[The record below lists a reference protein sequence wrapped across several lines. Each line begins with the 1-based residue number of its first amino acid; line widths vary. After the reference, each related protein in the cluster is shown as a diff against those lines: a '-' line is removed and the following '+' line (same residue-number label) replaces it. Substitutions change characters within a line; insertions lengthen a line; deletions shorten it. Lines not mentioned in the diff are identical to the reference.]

1 MTSARLIPLVDDLMR
16 RAGRGMSLG
25 LDRMHAALAA
35 LGNPEKKRQFFHV
48 TGTNGKG
55 STSAMLESIA
65 REAGFR
71 TGLYTSPHLCRFAER
86 IRVNGAP
93 ISDDELADALERVIA
108 VAPEGVTFFEAM
120 TLAAFVAFDA
130 ADVEVGVIEVGI
142 GGRLDAT
149 NVLERPLG
157 TAITSVALDHTALLG
172 DTHAAIARDKAG
184 LFRRDVPVVL
194 GPLDDE
200 ALAAALEVAKDVG
213 ARPILR
219 VARPGEVA
227 SDAGG
232 VIVFEARALPDG
244 RARIE
249 LPGLCVETHLGVAGS
264 HQIGNAAVAAALTA
278 VSSMPAFKA
287 LPGLVERG
295 LAAAR
300 WPGRLE
306 RIDKDGKV
314 VLLDCAHNPH
324 GAAALAEHVR
334 SLAIPPERVVLVFGA
349 LADKAWMGMLDVL
362 APLADRRVYAEPKGR
377 APVKAS
383 ELAARFSGV
392 PAPEP
397 RDAITRALAM
407 AAPSD
412 LIVAAGSI
420 YLVGE
425 VRGEL
430 LGLACDPVVAL

>member
-1 MTSARLIPLVDDLMR
+1 MTAPRLIPLVDELMR
-16 RAGRGMSLG
+16 RASRRGMSLG

-35 LGNPEKKRQFFHV
+35 LGNPEKKRPFFHV

-71 TGLYTSPHLCRFAER
+71 TGLYTSPHLCRFTER
-86 IRVNGAP
+86 IRVNGDPLA
-93 ISDDELADALERVIA
+93 DDDLADALCRVLA
-108 VAPEGVTFFEAM
+108 VAPDATFFEAM

-130 ADVEVGVIEVGI
+130 ADIEVGVIEVGI
-142 GGRLDAT
+142 GARLDAT

-200 ALAAALEVAKDVG
+200 ALAAALEVARDVG

-219 VARPGEVA
+219 VGRPGEGA
-227 SDAGG
+227 SHAGD
-232 VIVFEARALPDG
+232 VTVFEARALPDG

-249 LPGLCVETHLGVAGS
+249 LPGLCVETHLGLAGA
-264 HQIGNAAVAAALTA
+264 HQIANAAVAAALVATT
-278 VSSMPAFKA
+278 SMPTFKA
-287 LPGLVERG
+287 LPGLISRG

-306 RIDKDGKV
+306 RIEKDGKA

-334 SLAIPPERVVLVFGA
+334 SLGFSPDRVVLVFGA
-349 LADKAWMGMLDVL
+349 LADKAWTGMLDVL
-362 APLADRRVYAEPKGR
+362 GPLADRRVYAEPKGR
-377 APVKAS
+377 APAQVT
-383 ELAARFSGV
+383 ELAARFSGLPV
-392 PAPEP
+392 PEP
-397 RDAITRALAM
+397 REAITRALAM
-407 AAPSD
+407 AGPSD
-412 LIVAAGSI
+412 LIVVAGSI

>member
-1 MTSARLIPLVDDLMR
+1 MPSPRLAPLVDELLR
-16 RAGRGMSLG
+16 RASRRGMLLG
-25 LDRMHAALAA
+25 LERMHVALAA
-35 LGNPEKKRQFFHV
+35 LGNPERKRPFFHV

-71 TGLYTSPHLCRFAER
+71 TGLYTSPQLCRIAER
-86 IRVNGAP
+86 IRLNGEPMA
-93 ISDDELADALERVIA
+93 DDGLADALERVL
-108 VAPEGVTFFEAM
+108 VAAPDATFFEAM

-200 ALAAALEVAKDVG
+200 ALAAALDVARDVG

-219 VARPGEVA
+219 VARPGEAA
-227 SDAGG
+227 SDADG
-232 VIVFEARALPDG
+232 VFVFEARALPDG

-249 LPGLCVETHLGVAGS
+249 LPDMVVETRLGLAGS
-264 HQIGNAAVAAALTA
+264 HQIANAAVAAALTA
-278 VSSMPAFKA
+278 VSSVPRFKA
-287 LPGLVERG
+287 LPGLLSRG

-306 RIDKDGKV
+306 RIDKDGKA

-334 SLAIPPERVVLVFGA
+334 SLGVSPARVVLVFGA
-349 LADKAWMGMLDVL
+349 LADKAWTGMLDML
-362 APLADRRVYAEPKGR
+362 GPLADRRVYAEPKGR
-377 APVKAS
+377 APVQAS
-383 ELAARFSGV
+383 ELSARFPGLLV
-392 PAPEP
+392 PEG
-397 RDAITRALAM
+397 REAITRALAM
-407 AAPSD
+407 AGPSD
-412 LIVAAGSI
+412 LIVVAGSI

-430 LGLACDPVVAL
+430 LGVACDPVVAL

>member
-1 MTSARLIPLVDDLMR
+1 MR

-35 LGNPEKKRQFFHV
+35 LGNPEKKRRFFHV

-65 REAGFR
+65 RQAGFR

-86 IRVNGAP
+86 IRVNGDP
-93 ISDDELADALERVIA
+93 VGDDVLADALERVLA
-108 VAPEGVTFFEAM
+108 VAPEGLTFFEAM

-130 ADVEVGVIEVGI
+130 ADIEVGVIEVGI

-219 VARPGEVA
+219 VARPGEA
-227 SDAGG
+227 PSHAGG
-232 VIVFEARALPDG
+232 VFVFEARALSDG
-244 RARIE
+244 RARID
-249 LPGLCVETHLGVAGS
+249 LPGLCVETHLGLAGA
-264 HQIGNAAVAAALTA
+264 HQIANAAVAAALVAST
-278 VSSMPAFKA
+278 STPTFKV
-287 LPGLVERG
+287 LPGLISRG

-306 RIDKDGKV
+306 RIDKDGKA

-334 SLAIPPERVVLVFGA
+334 SLGLSPDRVVLVFGA

-362 APLADRRVYAEPKGR
+362 GPLADRRVYAEPKGR

-383 ELAARFSGV
+383 ELAARFPGL
-392 PAPEP
+392 PAPEG
-397 RDAITRALAM
+397 REAIARALAM
-407 AAPSD
+407 AGPSD
-412 LIVAAGSI
+412 LVVVAGSI